1 MSVYATFTLLCEN
14 GREDDKL
21 VKECR
26 RYLEEY
32 VRPLLGNDTF
42 YVEDDRKLFHGH
54 MYYTPP
60 PSAER
65 RAASAIRGNV
75 DHLLHV
81 LAKHVDAADVLRYA
95 YNAAANV
102 FYHCRFEQRR
112 EEEEQLTECKNLL
125 EARLAAMGDERGRD
139 DKYLKTIFHL

>member
-65 RAASAIRGNV
+65 RAASAIRGTWTTCCTSWPSTWMPRTFCATLIMPPRTCWITV
-75 DHLLHV
+75 DS
-81 LAKHVDAADVLRYA
+81 
-95 YNAAANV
+95 N
-102 FYHCRFEQRR
+102 
-112 EEEEQLTECKNLL
+112 
-125 EARLAAMGDERGRD
+125 
-139 DKYLKTIFHL
+139 